1 MLFEFELTQFRTSVV
16 SYFYTSTLTFIKTQD
31 GQKQPFTEVLQ
42 EAAVYRGS
50 SRQVFLK
57 ISQYL
62 QENTCVGA
70 SF

>member
-1 MLFEFELTQFRTSVV
+1 MYGNLAEFVT
-16 SYFYTSTLTFIKTQD
+16 
-31 GQKQPFTEVLQ
+31 GGVLWKN
-42 EAAVYRGS
+42 
-50 SRQVFLK
+50 VFLK